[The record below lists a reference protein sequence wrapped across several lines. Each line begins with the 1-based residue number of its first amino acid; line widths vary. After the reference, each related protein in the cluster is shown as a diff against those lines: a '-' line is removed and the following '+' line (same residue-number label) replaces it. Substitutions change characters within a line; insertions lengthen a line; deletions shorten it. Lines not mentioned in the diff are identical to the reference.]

1 MIRTLLVPLDGS
13 PFGEQALPYA
23 LAIVRRSGGSIHL
36 VHAHDVDL
44 AAWILPMDTWDLE
57 IRERER
63 AYLSRIVDGLTE
75 ELGRAPSAA
84 LRDGDPVDVIEAEA
98 AEIGADLVV
107 MTTHARGGLERAWL
121 GSVADGLVRRGGIP
135 LLLVRPVD
143 RAAPPDGGALLAG
156 PILVPLDESELSEGV
171 LEPAAALARIGS
183 GRMVLLHV
191 VPPSL
196 EVAGHVFRVD
206 EARLEEA
213 SARAES
219 YLEGV
224 AGRLRREGL
233 EVAVRVV
240 AHEAPAAAIL
250 EAAAA
255 EGAGVVAMSTH
266 GRSGLGRLVL
276 GSVADKVIR
285 SARLPVLVM
294 RPEA

>member
-44 AAWILPMDTWDLE
+44 GAWILPMDTWD
-57 IRERER
+57 REMRER
-63 AYLSRIVDGLTE
+63 ARAYLDRIVGGLAE
-75 ELGRAPSAA
+75 ELGRAPSST
-84 LRDGDPVDVIEAEA
+84 LRDGDPVDVIESEA
-98 AEIGADLVV
+98 AGIGADLVV

-121 GSVADGLVRRGGIP
+121 GSVADGLVRRGGVP

-143 RAAPPDGGALLAG
+143 RAAPPDGGSLFGG
-156 PILVPLDESELSEGV
+156 PVVVPLDESELSEGV
-171 LEPAAALARIGS
+171 LEPAAELARLGS
-183 GRMVLLHV
+183 GRITLLYV

-196 EVAGHVFRVD
+196 EVAGHVFRLD
-206 EARLEEA
+206 EARLAGA

-240 AHEAPAAAIL
+240 THEVPAAAIL
-250 EAAAA
+250 DAAAA
-255 EGAGVVAMSTH
+255 EGAGVVAMATH

-285 SARLPVLVM
+285 SSRIPVLVV